1 MAHEI
6 ILCPRNDKKG
16 KVSVPAPNLYRGK
29 AHLEL
34 THCKVY
40 CKFPIRGQILTAH
53 I

>member
-40 CKFPIRGQILTAH
+40 CKFPICGQILTAH